1 MKKKAD
7 CTPEEWAAHLEYIR
21 QWRLKNIE
29 EQRARKREY
38 TKRPEVK
45 AKRQAYDN
53 RPETK
58 ERKAKWYRESGEAEK
73 SKARDNKPEQK
84 ASKLASQ
91 RCRRTGF
98 TEDLRQ
104 SLLVSQQGCCAVCG
118 HEFQD
123 PKQIRSDHC
132 HATNTPR
139 GLLCHPC
146 NIIEGYLNR
155 MDIEPEE
162 FARRLV
168 QYLAN
173 PPAQSTKLP
182 LPLC

>member
-21 QWRLKNIE
+21 QWRLKNLE

-45 AKRQAYDN
+45 ARRKAYNDL
-53 RPETK
+53 PETK

-73 SKARDNKPEQK
+73 AKARDSKPGRKVNKI
-84 ASKLASQ
+84 ASQ

-98 TEDLRQ
+98 SEELRQ
-104 SLLVSQQGCCAVCG
+104 YLFISQQGCCAVCG
-118 HEFQD
+118 STFQD
-123 PKQIRSDHC
+123 PKHIRSDHC
-132 HATNTPR
+132 HTTNTPR

-146 NIIEGYLNR
+146 NIIEGYLSR
-155 MDIEPEE
+155 MDIGPEE
-162 FARRLV
+162 FAKRLAH
-168 QYLAN
+168 YLAN
-173 PPAQSTKLP
+173 PPARNH
-182 LPLC
+182 